1 MSRDSG
7 DAGLGLIIRVS
18 RTGVVPLR
26 LLFALSGVLA
36 LLWLV
41 QIPKFR
47 SFAKVV
53 RYVVELH
60 ASP

>member
-1 MSRDSG
+1 MRAD
-7 DAGLGLIIRVS
+7 

-26 LLFALSGVLA
+26 LLFALSSVLA

-47 SFAKVV
+47 GFAKVV
-53 RYVVELH
+53 RYAVELH
-60 ASP
+60 ANP